1 MGSGVMTIIYDK
13 LMALDVPPAEQSYGP
28 KDCILYALGIGLGH
42 DPMSEDELAF
52 VYEKNLKVLPSMG
65 TVLGH
70 PGFWARERDTGI
82 DWLKIVNGEQ
92 GITLQRPL
100 APKGTVVGRLRIVEV
115 IDKGPGKGALV
126 LSERKVTDK
135 ATGQPIA
142 TVTQTTFC
150 RGDGGFGGPP
160 RQTPEPHPI
169 PSPAPDAV
177 CDLGTRPEAA
187 LIYRLSGDLNPLHS
201 DPAVAK
207 QAGYPRPIMHGLG
220 NFGIAG
226 HAVLRTFCGYDPRKL
241 VALACRF
248 SAPVFPGETLR
259 TEMWRDGN
267 IVSFRSRVVERD
279 VIAVNNGRAELRP

>member
-1 MGSGVMTIIYDK
+1 MTISYEK
-13 LMALDVPPAEQSYGP
+13 LMALEVPPAEQSYGP

-42 DPMSEDELAF
+42 DPMDENELAF
-52 VYEKNLKVLPSMG
+52 VYERDLKVLPTMG
-65 TVLGH
+65 AVLGH
-70 PGFWARERDTGI
+70 PGFWARDRDTGI

-92 GITLQRPL
+92 GVTLHRPL
-100 APKGTVVGRLRIVEV
+100 AKEGTVVGRLRIVEV

-135 ATGQPIA
+135 ATGAPIA

-150 RGDGGFGGPP
+150 RADGGFGGPP
-160 RQTPEPHPI
+160 RPAPAPHPI
-169 PSPAPDAV
+169 PERPADAV
-177 CDLGTRPEAA
+177 CDLATRPEAA
-187 LIYRLSGDLNPLHS
+187 LIYRLSGDRNPLHA

-226 HAVLRTFCGYDPRKL
+226 HAVLKTFCGYDPQKL
-241 VALACRF
+241 LAFACRF

-259 TEMWRDGN
+259 TEMWRDGSV
-267 IVSFRSRVVERD
+267 VSFRSRVVERD
-279 VIAVNNGRAELRP
+279 VIAVNNGRAQLRL